1 MKYQVMIFICTLIIN
16 ALIVLVY
23 LLWNILRRK
32 KGEGEKREQS
42 EKSRGYLIRAA
53 VMLLCPVVGP
63 LFFLLAQIWYVVF
76 FSEPVDL
83 EDVVFSKERVR
94 TFIHAEE
101 ERERN
106 MVPLEE
112 AIEITNTSELRTLMM
127 NVVRGDIHKSLS
139 SIALALNSEDTETA
153 HYAASVLQ
161 DALNDFRINVQKQR
175 QVILEG
181 GEDAGVCSE
190 LLIDYMNQVLEQ
202 RVFNDMEQRTYVKI
216 LDEIG
221 DIFYERDREHMTSS
235 QFEAV
240 TLRLLEIEDYDNC
253 KKWCDR
259 AEYHFPNT
267 LATYTCQL
275 KLYFNSGQKKRFFD
289 VIEELKKSAVVVD
302 SETLELIR
310 VFRGVHG

>member
-1 MKYQVMIFICTLIIN
+1 MTGDIFVFICVLIIN
-16 ALIVLVY
+16 AIIVLGY
-23 LLWNILRRK
+23 ILWNILCLRRENQK
-32 KGEGEKREQS
+32 VSGSIVEKR
-42 EKSRGYLIRAA
+42 RGFPIRAA
-53 VMLLCPVVGP
+53 VMLLCPVAGP
-63 LFFLLAQIWYVVF
+63 LFFLFAQLWYKVF
-76 FSEPVDL
+76 FSKPVDL

-112 AIEITNTSELRTLMM
+112 AIEITDTSELRKLMM
-127 NVVRGDIHKSLS
+127 NVVRGDIHKSLA
-139 SIALALNSEDTETA
+139 SIALALNSADTETA

-175 QVILEG
+175 QIVLDG
-181 GEDAGVCSE
+181 GDDAGVCSE
-190 LLIDYMNQVLEQ
+190 LLIEYMNQVLEQ
-202 RVFNDMEQRTYVKI
+202 RVFNDMEQKTYVEM
-216 LDEIG
+216 LDEIC

-240 TLRLLEIEDYDNC
+240 TLRLLEVEDYDNC
-253 KKWCDR
+253 RKWCDR

-275 KLYFNSGQKKRFFD
+275 KLYFNSGQKKRFFE
-289 VIEELKKSAVVVD
+289 VIDELKKSAVVVD
-302 SETLELIR
+302 SETLELLR
-310 VFRGVHG
+310 VFR